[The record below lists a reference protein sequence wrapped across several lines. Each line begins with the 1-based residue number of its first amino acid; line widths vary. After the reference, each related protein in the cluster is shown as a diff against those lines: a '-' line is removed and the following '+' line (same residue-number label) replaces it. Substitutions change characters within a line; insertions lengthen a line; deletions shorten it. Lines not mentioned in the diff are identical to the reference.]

1 MKTRKDYIKELKTL
15 YWENQIN
22 ISDYQVERLAH
33 FAELLVKKN
42 EEVNLV
48 SRKDTENIIEN
59 HIFISSFITEFLPS
73 NTNRFLDI
81 GTGGGLP
88 GIPLAITTPLKRGV
102 LVDSTGKKTDAVSE
116 FIQKL
121 KLGNLIVENSRV
133 ESDEFIKKH
142 KNKFDLIV
150 SRGTV
155 PLIILFRYSLPL
167 IKDKAYL
174 AVIKGGKL
182 DEEFKTA
189 QLKYKS
195 HIKKSTIFDLSYKP
209 NNVRNKKGK
218 KIILLELTKWA
229 NPTSSY
235 LMK

>member
-1 MKTRKDYIKELKTL
+1 LKSRKDYTKELRTL
-15 YWENQIN
+15 FWENQLN
-22 ISDYQVERLAH
+22 ISDYQIERLSH
-33 FAELLVKKN
+33 FADLLVKKN

-59 HIFISSFITEFLPS
+59 HIFISSFITEFLPANS
-73 NTNRFLDI
+73 NRFLDI

-88 GIPLAITTPLKRGV
+88 GIPLAITKPLMRGV

-121 KLGNLIVENSRV
+121 KLGNLMVENSRV

-174 AVIKGGKL
+174 AAIKGGKL
-182 DEEFKTA
+182 EEEFKTA
-189 QLKYKS
+189 KLKYKS

-209 NNVRNKKGK
+209 GNIRNKKGK
-218 KIILLELTKWA
+218 KIILLELTR
-229 NPTSSY
+229 
-235 LMK
+235 